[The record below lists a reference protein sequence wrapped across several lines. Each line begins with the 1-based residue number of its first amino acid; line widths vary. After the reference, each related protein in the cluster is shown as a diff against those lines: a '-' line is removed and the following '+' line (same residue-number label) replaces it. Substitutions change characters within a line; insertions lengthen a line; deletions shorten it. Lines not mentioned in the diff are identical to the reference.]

1 MTVNFILGDDKISHI
16 ICFNKVWFR
25 ITIIM
30 NYIIQSGFSLFNSFF
45 FKNSFNLWCPLLMIV
60 IYQQIKTPIGL
71 CRQWLNPRSFIQQS
85 EILSV
90 EVTGIHHY
98 LMLGCIVLQF
108 FFPFKYLEKLTK
120 YICNDSRK
128 VIVTF
133 AFLP

>member
-1 MTVNFILGDDKISHI
+1 
-16 ICFNKVWFR
+16 
-25 ITIIM
+25 
-30 NYIIQSGFSLFNSFF
+30 
-45 FKNSFNLWCPLLMIV
+45 MIV

-71 CRQWLNPRSFIQQS
+71 CRQWLNSRSFIQQL

-120 YICNDSRK
+120 YICNDSKK